1 MSEAARKWCKPVAHA
16 LVSACLVAL
25 VVRLIDLEQAAT
37 LALRPHASSYLLAAL
52 LLFNLS
58 KLVSALRLN
67 VYQRHAGIRL
77 GETENLRL
85 YYAAMFLNLLL
96 PGGIGGDGY
105 KILVLHRRQ
114 AAPVKTLVE
123 TTLADRIG
131 GLLVLLALLCLLA
144 PFVGLP
150 WRANAVWLSAGA
162 GLLTISAVIVLTH
175 CRLLRMG
182 VRRLACVCG
191 YGLAVQILQLACL
204 AMLLAYLSLPASEF
218 LPFFAVFLVS
228 SVAAVLPLS
237 LGGLGAREITCL
249 YGLQML
255 HVDPTPGV
263 LACSGFF
270 VMTVVS
276 SLAGALCLSRF
287 SAQRVTSTEMRG
299 AD

>member
-1 MSEAARKWCKPVAHA
+1 MRKWFKPAAHA
-16 LVSACLVAL
+16 LISACLAAL
-25 VVRLIDLEQAAT
+25 VIRQIDLEQAAK

-58 KLVSALRLN
+58 KIVSAMRLN
-67 VYQRHAGIRL
+67 VYQRHAAIRL
-77 GETENLRL
+77 GEGENLRL
-85 YYAAMFLNLLL
+85 YYAGMFLNLLL
-96 PGGIGGDGY
+96 PGGISGDGY

-114 AAPVKTLVE
+114 VAPVKTLLE
-123 TTLADRIG
+123 TTLTDRIS

-144 PFVGLP
+144 PFVALP
-150 WRANAVWLSAGA
+150 WTAGVVWLSAGA
-162 GLLTISAVIVLTH
+162 GLLMIAVVIALTH
-175 CRLLRMG
+175 CRLLKMQ

-204 AMLLAYLSLPASEF
+204 AMLLAYLRLPASEY

-255 HVDPTPGV
+255 NLDPTPGV

-270 VMTVVS
+270 VITVAS
-276 SLAGALCLSRF
+276 SLAGALCLGGF
-287 SAQRVTSTEMRG
+287 SAQRVRSREMRG
-299 AD
+299 TD